1 MQEKSNL
8 LNIRTNIITTVKCIK
23 FQVNNLKMATAM
35 LQAYSMRNQPP
46 MVFITNNGKGKDLKC
61 LGYVYYKKQCN
72 KKSWNYFCKSKNCN
86 ASISIRVGPEGQLEP
101 IIATYLNIEDHQH
114 EPMSLDESIEN
125 KFLKEVKILV
135 IDND

>member
-46 MVFITNNGKGKDLKC
+46 MVFITNNGKDLKC
-61 LGYVYYKKQCN
+61 LGYVHYKKQCN
-72 KKSWNYFCKSKNCN
+72 KKEK
-86 ASISIRVGPEGQLEP
+86 
-101 IIATYLNIEDHQH
+101 
-114 EPMSLDESIEN
+114 MS
-125 KFLKEVKILV
+125 
-135 IDND
+135 